1 MSRGRG
7 VALVCVW
14 ITGVA
19 VGLAA
24 GSIYVLLVS
33 VAYGLSCFVF
43 GCYTGKEK
51 P

>member
-1 MSRGRG
+1 MSRGRE

-14 ITGVA
+14 ITGA
-19 VGLAA
+19 GVGFAA
-24 GSIYVLLVS
+24 ESIYGILVG
-33 VAYGLSCFVF
+33 VAYGLACYVF